1 MDGFFLFKRLIDQ
14 LTNGFSKSINKPESS
29 T

>member
-1 MDGFFLFKRLIDQ
+1 MDGFFLFKWLIKQ
-14 LTNGFSKSINKPESS
+14 LINGSSKSINKPESS